1 MIKAYRTTFSPL
13 AATRAKIINYLN
25 VLIMKT
31 LTKQSLKMQFCTKI
45 LYLAIII
52 LIGYSCDKEN
62 SLPNIDFEFHANE
75 IIYYPDKHISI
86 TFDIIPNDEIG
97 SYTINWFNPDTLS
110 GDGPF
115 EINITNDISLD
126 FNIADNN
133 NRVQRFEYEIR
144 TDTIDSVM
152 YDYRN
157 NYIGTYICNV
167 TYDDGTTIYNHD
179 TLTVVKNN
187 AFNMLDI
194 LTKKDIER
202 NWEGNKMTYLNSG
215 GYYTSPTG
223 SFYGYHSEV
232 LFSNDSIHYTKSG
245 PLGAYYTNVY
255 DGIKM
260 GQ

>member
-1 MIKAYRTTFSPL
+1 
-13 AATRAKIINYLN
+13 
-25 VLIMKT
+25 MKT
-31 LTKQSLKMQFCTKI
+31 IFEQTLRTKLITKF
-45 LYLAIII
+45 LYINA
-52 LIGYSCDKEN
+52 LIFVIYSCDKEN
-62 SLPNIDFEFHANE
+62 SLPKIDSEFHANE

-86 TFDIIPNDEIG
+86 TFDIIPNDDIG
-97 SYTINWFNPDTLS
+97 TYTINWYNPDSLT
-110 GDGPF
+110 GEGPF
-115 EINITNDISLD
+115 KIYITNNMILD
-126 FNIADNN
+126 FEIADNN

-144 TDTIDSVM
+144 TDTIDSMM

-167 TYDDGTTIYNHD
+167 TYDDGTTEFSHD

-187 AFNMLDI
+187 SFNMLDI
-194 LTKKDIER
+194 LTKKDIES

-215 GYYTSPTG
+215 GYYTYPTG

-255 DGIKM
+255 VGTKM
-260 GQ
+260 AQ